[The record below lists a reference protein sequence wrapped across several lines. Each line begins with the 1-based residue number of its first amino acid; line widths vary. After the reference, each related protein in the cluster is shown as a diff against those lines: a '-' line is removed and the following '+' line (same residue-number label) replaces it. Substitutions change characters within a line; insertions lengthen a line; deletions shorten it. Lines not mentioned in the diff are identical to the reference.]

1 MSNEQRAHFEMKR
14 RELMQTN
21 PEFFSMEEIE
31 RFPIWR
37 MMHWPTFKK
46 FDNWQIGRHPID
58 VAYKSLEELRR
69 VHEFRINEINSALVG
84 HFIDEITHE
93 AIVYELTK
101 EMDRIEGQFCV
112 KARRYY
118 ITKYEEVKLSRPIG
132 TERVNESIKRRIA
145 ERRAVDE
152 GESKATLHV
161 EE

>member
-1 MSNEQRAHFEMKR
+1 MSNEQRAYFEMKR
-14 RELMQTN
+14 SELMQTN

-31 RFPIWR
+31 RFPVWR
-37 MMHWPTFKK
+37 NMHWPTFKK

-58 VAYKSLEELRR
+58 VAFKSLEELRR
-69 VHEFRINEINSALVG
+69 VHEFRINEVNSALATG
-84 HFIDEITHE
+84 FIDEITHE

-101 EMDRIEGQFCV
+101 ELDRIEGQFCV

-118 ITKYEEVKLSRPIG
+118 ITKYEEDKFPCPLG
-132 TERVNESIKRRIA
+132 TEGVNESIKRRIA
-145 ERRAVDE
+145 ERRAISE